1 MNLVLKKIT
10 GRNIIHN
17 NINNENNEGMNKEDI
32 EIKNKKEKIDLK

>member
-17 NINNENNEGMNKEDI
+17 NLYINNENNEGMNKEDI
-32 EIKNKKEKIDLK
+32 EKIRKKKVI

>member
-17 NINNENNEGMNKEDI
+17 NLNNENNEGMNKKDI
-32 EIKNKKEKIDLK
+32 EKIRKKKVI

>member
-17 NINNENNEGMNKEDI
+17 NLNNENNEGMNKEDT
-32 EIKNKKEKIDLK
+32 EKIRKKKVI